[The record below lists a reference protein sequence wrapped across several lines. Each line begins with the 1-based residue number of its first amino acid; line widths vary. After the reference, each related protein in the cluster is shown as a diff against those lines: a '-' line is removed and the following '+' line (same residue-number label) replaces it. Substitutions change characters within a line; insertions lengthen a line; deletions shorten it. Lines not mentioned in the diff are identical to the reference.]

1 MSPATLWDPRSTRTR
16 DHAGGAAHLA
26 HGDARAESA
35 RLLGAAVRACLLPR
49 GRGTGTALCAH
60 GPAVL
65 DVGARDTQILLALDW
80 FPRRMAL
87 DLQRGLP
94 LPGVEW
100 IVADF
105 LRWEPPIRFDLVLC
119 LQVLEHLED
128 PSVFFRKLHGAGRVV
143 IVSVPYRWPQ
153 GVHPEH
159 VQDPVDEQKL
169 LGWAGQQPLETRIVM
184 DERER
189 LIAVFD

>member
-1 MSPATLWDPRSTRTR
+1 
-16 DHAGGAAHLA
+16 
-26 HGDARAESA
+26 
-35 RLLGAAVRACLLPR
+35 
-49 GRGTGTALCAH
+49 
-60 GPAVL
+60 
-65 DVGARDTQILLALDW
+65 
-80 FPRRMAL
+80 
-87 DLQRGLP
+87 
-94 LPGVEW
+94 
-100 IVADF
+100 
-105 LRWEPPIRFDLVLC
+105 
-119 LQVLEHLED
+119 
-128 PSVFFRKLHGAGRVV
+128 VFFRKLRGAGRVV